1 MVRRISQRSGS
12 MPGALVL
19 ILAAGA
25 AAWVL
30 LRAGKSGAAAGG
42 QNRSIFILKIVVLF
56 GVAAALFATKGWP
69 LALMV
74 ILAAGGVTAIEI
86 WRDRA
91 LRAQEGEGMIPGAAR
106 APVSKAALAL
116 DEAAAILGVPAS
128 ASAED
133 IRAAHKKL
141 IGQLH
146 PDKGGTDYLAAK
158 INDARRI
165 MLERLGAGAAE

>member
-1 MVRRISQRSGS
+1 MLAVL
-12 MPGALVL
+12 ALL
-19 ILAAGA
+19 LAAGA
-25 AAWVL
+25 AGWAL
-30 LRAGKSGAAAGG
+30 MRAGKPGARAGG
-42 QNRSIFILKIVVLF
+42 QNRSMFILKIVVLL

-91 LRAQEGEGMIPGAAR
+91 IGAREGEGPVPGAGAAP
-106 APVSKAALAL
+106 APVAKAALAL
-116 DEAAAILGVPAS
+116 EEAAAILGVRADAS
-128 ASAED
+128 AD
-133 IRAAHKKL
+133 DVRTAHKKL

-158 INDARRI
+158 INDARRV
-165 MLERLGAGAAE
+165 MLERPGMGAAERQ

>member
-1 MVRRISQRSGS
+1 ML
-12 MPGALVL
+12 GAFVL
-19 ILAAGA
+19 FLAAGA
-25 AAWVL
+25 AVWAL
-30 LRAGKSGAAAGG
+30 MRAGKSGPAAGG
-42 QNRSIFILKIVVLF
+42 QNRSLFILKIVVLL
-56 GVAAALFATKGWP
+56 GIAAALFATKGWP

-91 LRAQEGEGMIPGAAR
+91 LKAQEGEGMIPGAAR
-106 APVSKAALAL
+106 VPVTKAALAL
-116 DEAAAILGVPAS
+116 EEAAAILGVAADAS
-128 ASAED
+128 ADD

-158 INDARRI
+158 INDARRV
-165 MLERLGAGAAE
+165 MLERLGASAAAE

>member
-1 MVRRISQRSGS
+1 ML
-12 MPGALVL
+12 GAVVL
-19 ILAAGA
+19 FLAAGA
-25 AAWVL
+25 AIWAL
-30 LRAGKSGAAAGG
+30 MRAGKAGAAAGG
-42 QNRSIFILKIVVLF
+42 QNRSVFILKVVVLL

-74 ILAAGGVTAIEI
+74 ILAAGGVTAIEV

-91 LRAQEGEGMIPGAAR
+91 IGGREGDGMIPGAGAAR
-106 APVSKAALAL
+106 VPATKAAATLE
-116 DEAAAILGVPAS
+116 EASAILGVPAD

-158 INDARRI
+158 INDARRV
-165 MLERLGAGAAE
+165 MLERLGAGAGE